1 MSLLSFY
8 LLSIYFV
15 LFSLGHSD
23 FQFLFSHVH
32 NMVAC
37 LIYHILLYKSCPVIY
52 CSEIETLKKEKESD
66 RVELEKRLDDA
77 AKMLTTVLRPTAVEE
92 EDGSSRGA
100 EKRSSNNNNNIKKR
114 P

>member
-1 MSLLSFY
+1 MCFSLLAILTSSFI
-8 LLSIYFV
+8 LSRTQYGCI
-15 LFSLGHSD
+15 
-23 FQFLFSHVH
+23 
-32 NMVAC
+32 
-37 LIYHILLYKSCPVIY
+37 IYHILLYKSCPVIY

-100 EKRSSNNNNNIKKR
+100 EKRSSNNNNIKKR

>member
-1 MSLLSFY
+1 M
-8 LLSIYFV
+8 

-23 FQFLFSHVH
+23 CQFLFSRKHAH
-32 NMVAC
+32 HGC
-37 LIYHILLYKSCPVIY
+37 IIYPFYINLNRY
-52 CSEIETLKKEKESD
+52 CSEIETLRKEKESD

-92 EDGSSRGA
+92 EEEDGSSRGA
-100 EKRSSNNNNNIKKR
+100 EKRRSNNNNNIKKR